1 MNAVSAHGVEKTTG
15 RKKVSNPSIL
25 DQLLSAC
32 QDLNDDELRPVL
44 YLAERIQRGRQAYGS
59 VFPTT
64 DTRDFLEETRAEM
77 ADALNYITWRM
88 AQG

>member
-1 MNAVSAHGVEKTTG
+1 MS
-15 RKKVSNPSIL
+15 SPSIL
-25 DQLLSAC
+25 AQLLSAVE
-32 QDLNDDELRPVL
+32 DLNDDELRPVV
-44 YLAERIQRGRQAYGS
+44 YLAERIQRGRKAYGS
-59 VFPTT
+59 VFPET